1 MRGIE
6 TGSSRCFV
14 EEMGGERMTPIRA
27 RNRTG
32 TTLEAQTFSG
42 TFSDEGVGLGQEK
55 NMMGNRGRTG
65 SDGCLCSGHGGT
77 TQQRD
82 TIKNLMFFI
91 RLDHECTQNKRTS
104 NAVFPEDAQV
114 DDQVDTEHF
123 CDEVVWV
130 PELPCVAAV
139 ACDQELH
146 GPSPAEPAGRDE
158 FKVFIVKRENR
169 SILGLKVHRAH
180 NNCRVRVAQV
190 GQGLLQDWNDAHP
203 ERSVMVGDLL
213 VEVNGV
219 RGPTSRDITQE
230 VECSGI
236 LELTFQ
242 FSGRVEPAL
251 FLSA

>member
-1 MRGIE
+1 MTWFACASNHVCCVANNYVPFDE
-6 TGSSRCFV
+6 PEHLESHTVQSS
-14 EEMGGERMTPIRA
+14 P
-27 RNRTG
+27 
-32 TTLEAQTFSG
+32 
-42 TFSDEGVGLGQEK
+42 
-55 NMMGNRGRTG
+55 
-65 SDGCLCSGHGGT
+65 
-77 TQQRD
+77 
-82 TIKNLMFFI
+82 
-91 RLDHECTQNKRTS
+91 
-104 NAVFPEDAQV
+104 AVFDGVSQDAQV

-146 GPSPAEPAGRDE
+146 GPSPAEPVGRDE